1 MFGRFLLNLIY
12 SLDDSE
18 FSFYGY
24 NIYDI
29 TNSFYGLTN
38 ISDSLH
44 ELN

>member
-1 MFGRFLLNLIY
+1 MFGRILLNLIY

-24 NIYDI
+24 DTMN
-29 TNSFYGLTN
+29 NFYGLTN

>member
-1 MFGRFLLNLIY
+1 MFGRMLLNLIY

-24 NIYDI
+24 DI

-38 ISDSLH
+38 ISDSFN
-44 ELN
+44 EWN